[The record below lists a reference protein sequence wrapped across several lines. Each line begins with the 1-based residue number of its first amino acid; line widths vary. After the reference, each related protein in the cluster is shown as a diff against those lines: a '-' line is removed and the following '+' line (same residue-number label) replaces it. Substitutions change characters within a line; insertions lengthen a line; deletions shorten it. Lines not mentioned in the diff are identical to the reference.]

1 MELRDKIIKAAL
13 EVFGE
18 YGYEKAT
25 IAQIVEKSNSSKG
38 GFYHHFDGK
47 KEILDEINNMYFKE
61 VSDGIDKILA
71 EHKDDTIYCLNNV
84 FTAVNDF
91 KRSML
96 ENWKELSNMYAHADS
111 ESIRTNNWIR
121 FIDLAAGIF
130 ERLIKKGM
138 TEGLFSPMSPKGLA
152 GMWSYEVTSLYGLIN
167 RVIAEGGKKES
178 YEDFLIQAQFVED
191 TINHALGLEEHLIII
206 RNPMVEYLDAAIA
219 TMKKNKK

>member
-111 ESIRTNNWIR
+111 EPIRTNNWIR

-191 TINHALGLEEHLIII
+191 TINHALGLKEHLIII